1 MQYRRARTKGGSY
14 FFTVV
19 TFKRERFFIKPENIL
34 LLRESF
40 RYVMDKHFFKI
51 DAFVLLPEHLHC
63 IWTLPEGDCDFSK
76 RWRLIKTYF
85 TRKCDVK
92 NKHKPH
98 ETRIR
103 KQEQAVWQRRFW
115 EHLIR
120 DEKDFSNHA
129 DYIHYNPVKHG
140 LVKAPKDWK
149 YSSFHRYVREGKY
162 DVNWGAM
169 QKIKLDESV
178 GKE

>member
-1 MQYRRARTKGGSY
+1 MRYRRARTKGGTY

-19 TFKRERFFIKPENIL
+19 TFKREKIFAQPANIL

-40 RYVMDKHFFKI
+40 RYVMEKHCFKI

-63 IWTLPEGDCDFSK
+63 IWTLPEGDRAFSK
-76 RWRLIKTYF
+76 RWRLIKSYF

-92 NKHKPH
+92 DKNKPH
-98 ETRIR
+98 EARIR

-120 DEKDFSNHA
+120 DEKDFTNHV

-140 LVKAPKDWK
+140 LVKTPKDWE

-162 DVNWGAM
+162 NVNWGAGQDM
-169 QKIKLDESV
+169 DLDSSV